1 VFDLQ
6 LFSSSPRKVA
16 QAFDFFSAW
25 NGSVS
30 NTAPTQIAFTPV
42 NYKAAPAPPNAPG
55 GSVPVIPAF
64 EILISNPS
72 AESLQVAIGDA
83 VTAGMG
89 SLVLTPSM
97 DGGQVSRMK
106 PVYLNPTTLP
116 AIDDNFIVVPPG
128 ALDYPIRV
136 RAYGI
141 TIQAVTGAAANVS
154 VVAYG
159 PISLYT

>member
-1 VFDLQ
+1 MNLQ

-25 NGSVS
+25 NGTVDSGS
-30 NTAPTQIAFTPV
+30 ATQIPFTPI

-55 GSVPVIPAF
+55 GSVAVIPAF

-72 AESLQVAIGDA
+72 AESLQVAVGDC
-83 VTAGMG
+83 VTAGLG
-89 SLVLTPSM
+89 SMTLTPSV
-97 DGGQVSRMK
+97 DGGQVARMK
-106 PVYLNPTTLP
+106 PVYLETTTLP
-116 AIDDNFIVVPPG
+116 AIGEGNVITIPPG

-141 TIQAVTGAAANVS
+141 TIQALNANAANVS